1 MSQAK
6 RTINIVRFAIP
17 AFCVL
22 TCALMY
28 LTYCF
33 GYTSLQN
40 QELDSQV
47 VSECNVQTVLDDEQN

>member
-6 RTINIVRFAIP
+6 KTINIVRFAIP
-17 AFCVL
+17 AFCIL

-33 GYTSLQN
+33 GYASLQN